1 MTKNEPKKVLRDT
14 WPSNTENC
22 NNSCNIFKYLPF
34 MLSSKIKRKMKM
46 KKTLNLLFLL
56 LAVFAISSCSSDDD
70 EIKDSVKEITIYV
83 SSETGESYGFN
94 STPEECM
101 LVKFD
106 NPNGEWEHLGLYRI
120 EGFTYVKGHEYELR
134 VKMTT
139 LANPPADGY
148 SHKYL
153 LVKIVQDKLVKETET
168 PTDNSVKSESDIEYQ
183 ELCPYNKYETED
195 NYIVDGEGNIYKGN
209 GWPKPSYE
217 HSRIYVENVLDKGDD
232 NWVKFNSI
240 PYQAYCSYVISPLT
254 DDIRMVYNEDGGP
267 LFKDVIPENEF
278 EYITKKMNS
287 GEKLQYFLILANV
300 YKKGLQKLKFTIT
313 KQ

>member
-1 MTKNEPKKVLRDT
+1 MQYIQN
-14 WPSNTENC
+14 
-22 NNSCNIFKYLPF
+22 LPF
-34 MLSSKIKRKMKM
+34 ILSSTIKRKM

-70 EIKDSVKEITIYV
+70 EKKDSVKEITIYV

-106 NPNGEWEHLGLYRI
+106 DPNGEWEHLGLYRI

-209 GWPKPSYE
+209 GLPKPSYE

-254 DDIRMVYNEDGGP
+254 DNVRLVYNEDGGP
-267 LFKDVIPENEF
+267 LFKNVIPESEF

>member
-1 MTKNEPKKVLRDT
+1 MQYIQN
-14 WPSNTENC
+14 
-22 NNSCNIFKYLPF
+22 LPF
-34 MLSSKIKRKMKM
+34 ILSSTIKRKM

-56 LAVFAISSCSSDDD
+56 LAVFAVSSCSSDDD
-70 EIKDSVKEITIYV
+70 EKKDSVKEITIYV

-183 ELCPYNKYETED
+183 ELCPYNKYDIED

-232 NWVKFNSI
+232 NWGKFNSI

-254 DDIRMVYNEDGGP
+254 DEIRMVYNEDGGP
-267 LFKDVIPENEF
+267 LFKDVIPESEF

>member
-1 MTKNEPKKVLRDT
+1 M
-14 WPSNTENC
+14 
-22 NNSCNIFKYLPF
+22 KYIQNLPF
-34 MLSSKIKRKMKM
+34 ILSSTIKRKM

-70 EIKDSVKEITIYV
+70 EKKDSVKEITIYV

-106 NPNGEWEHLGLYRI
+106 NPNGKWEHLGLYRI

-168 PTDNSVKSESDIEYQ
+168 PTNSVKSESDIEYQ

-217 HSRIYVENVLDKGDD
+217 HSRIYVENVLDKSDD

-254 DDIRMVYNEDGGP
+254 DDIRLVYNEDGGP
-267 LFKDVIPENEF
+267 LFKKVIPESEF

>member
-1 MTKNEPKKVLRDT
+1 MQYIQN
-14 WPSNTENC
+14 
-22 NNSCNIFKYLPF
+22 LPF
-34 MLSSKIKRKMKM
+34 ILSSTIKRKM

-56 LAVFAISSCSSDDD
+56 LGVFAVSSCSSDDD
-70 EIKDSVKEITIYV
+70 EKKDSVKEITIYV

-254 DDIRMVYNEDGGP
+254 DDIRLVYNEDGGP
-267 LFKDVIPENEF
+267 LFKNVIPESEF

>member
-1 MTKNEPKKVLRDT
+1 MQYIQN
-14 WPSNTENC
+14 
-22 NNSCNIFKYLPF
+22 LPF
-34 MLSSKIKRKMKM
+34 ILSSTIKRKM

-56 LAVFAISSCSSDDD
+56 LAVFAVSSCSSDDD
-70 EIKDSVKEITIYV
+70 EKKDSVKEITIYV

-168 PTDNSVKSESDIEYQ
+168 PTNSVKSESDIEYQ

-217 HSRIYVENVLDKGDD
+217 HSRIYVENVLDKSDD

-267 LFKDVIPENEF
+267 LFKNVIPESEF

>member
-1 MTKNEPKKVLRDT
+1 M
-14 WPSNTENC
+14 
-22 NNSCNIFKYLPF
+22 KYIQNLPF
-34 MLSSKIKRKMKM
+34 ILSSTIKRKI

-56 LAVFAISSCSSDDD
+56 LAVFAVSSCSSDDD
-70 EIKDSVKEITIYV
+70 EKKDSVKEITIYV

-254 DDIRMVYNEDGGP
+254 DDIRMVYNEDGDP

>member
-1 MTKNEPKKVLRDT
+1 MQYIQN
-14 WPSNTENC
+14 
-22 NNSCNIFKYLPF
+22 LPF
-34 MLSSKIKRKMKM
+34 ILSSTIKRKM

-70 EIKDSVKEITIYV
+70 EKKDSVKEITIYV

-153 LVKIVQDKLVKETET
+153 LVKIVQDKLVKETGT

-217 HSRIYVENVLDKGDD
+217 HSRIYIENVLDKGDD

-254 DDIRMVYNEDGGP
+254 DDIRLVYNEDGGP
-267 LFKDVIPENEF
+267 LFKDVIPESEF

>member
-1 MTKNEPKKVLRDT
+1 MQYIQN
-14 WPSNTENC
+14 
-22 NNSCNIFKYLPF
+22 LPF
-34 MLSSKIKRKMKM
+34 ILSSTIKRKM

-70 EIKDSVKEITIYV
+70 EKKDSVKEITIYV

-139 LANPPADGY
+139 LANPPANGY

-153 LVKIVQDKLVKETET
+153 LVKIVQDKLVKETGT

-217 HSRIYVENVLDKGDD
+217 HSRIYIENVLDKGDD

-267 LFKDVIPENEF
+267 LFKDVIPESEF

-287 GEKLQYFLILANV
+287 GEKLQFFLILANV

>member
-1 MTKNEPKKVLRDT
+1 M
-14 WPSNTENC
+14 
-22 NNSCNIFKYLPF
+22 KYIQNLPF
-34 MLSSKIKRKMKM
+34 ILSSTIKRKI

-56 LAVFAISSCSSDDD
+56 LAVFAVSSCSSDDD
-70 EIKDSVKEITIYV
+70 EKKDSVKEITIYV

-153 LVKIVQDKLVKETET
+153 LVKIVQDKLVKETGT

-267 LFKDVIPENEF
+267 LFKDVIPESEF

>member
-1 MTKNEPKKVLRDT
+1 MQYIQN
-14 WPSNTENC
+14 
-22 NNSCNIFKYLPF
+22 LPF
-34 MLSSKIKRKMKM
+34 ILSSTIKRKM

-56 LAVFAISSCSSDDD
+56 LAVFAVSSCSSDDD
-70 EIKDSVKEITIYV
+70 EKKDSVKEITIYV

-148 SHKYL
+148 SHRYL

-195 NYIVDGEGNIYKGN
+195 NYIIDGEGNIYKGN

-217 HSRIYVENVLDKGDD
+217 HNRIYVENVLDKGDD

-267 LFKDVIPENEF
+267 LFKDVIPESEF

>member
-1 MTKNEPKKVLRDT
+1 MQYIQN
-14 WPSNTENC
+14 
-22 NNSCNIFKYLPF
+22 LPF
-34 MLSSKIKRKMKM
+34 ILSGTIKRKM

-56 LAVFAISSCSSDDD
+56 LAVFAVSSCSSDDD
-70 EIKDSVKEITIYV
+70 EKKDSVKEITIYV

-254 DDIRMVYNEDGGP
+254 DDIRLVYNEDGGP
-267 LFKDVIPENEF
+267 LFKNVIPESEF

>member
-1 MTKNEPKKVLRDT
+1 MQYIQN
-14 WPSNTENC
+14 
-22 NNSCNIFKYLPF
+22 LPF
-34 MLSSKIKRKMKM
+34 MLSSTIKRKM

-217 HSRIYVENVLDKGDD
+217 HSRIYIENVLDKGDD

-254 DDIRMVYNEDGGP
+254 DDIRMVYNEDGDP

>member
-1 MTKNEPKKVLRDT
+1 MQYIQN
-14 WPSNTENC
+14 
-22 NNSCNIFKYLPF
+22 LPF
-34 MLSSKIKRKMKM
+34 ILSSTIKRKMKM

-56 LAVFAISSCSSDDD
+56 LAVFAVSSCSSDDD
-70 EIKDSVKEITIYV
+70 EKKDSVKEITIYV

-232 NWVKFNSI
+232 NWGKFNSI
-240 PYQAYCSYVISPLT
+240 PYQAYRSYVISPLT
-254 DDIRMVYNEDGGP
+254 DDIRLVYNEDGGP
-267 LFKDVIPENEF
+267 LFKDVIPESEF

>member
-1 MTKNEPKKVLRDT
+1 MQYIQN
-14 WPSNTENC
+14 
-22 NNSCNIFKYLPF
+22 LPF
-34 MLSSKIKRKMKM
+34 ILSSTIKRKMKM
-46 KKTLNLLFLL
+46 TKTLNLLFLL

-70 EIKDSVKEITIYV
+70 EKKDSVKEITIYV

-217 HSRIYVENVLDKGDD
+217 HSRIYVENVLDKSDN

-267 LFKDVIPENEF
+267 LFKDVIPESEF

>member
-1 MTKNEPKKVLRDT
+1 MQYIQN
-14 WPSNTENC
+14 
-22 NNSCNIFKYLPF
+22 LPF
-34 MLSSKIKRKMKM
+34 ILSSTIKRKM

-70 EIKDSVKEITIYV
+70 EKKDSVKEITIYV

-153 LVKIVQDKLVKETET
+153 LVKIVQDKLVKESET

-254 DDIRMVYNEDGGP
+254 DDIRLVYNEDGGP
-267 LFKDVIPENEF
+267 LFKKVIPESEF

>member
-1 MTKNEPKKVLRDT
+1 MQYIQN
-14 WPSNTENC
+14 
-22 NNSCNIFKYLPF
+22 LPF
-34 MLSSKIKRKMKM
+34 ILSSTIKRKM

-56 LAVFAISSCSSDDD
+56 LAVFAVSSCSSDDD
-70 EIKDSVKEITIYV
+70 EKKDSVKEITIYV

-148 SHKYL
+148 SHRYL

-195 NYIVDGEGNIYKGN
+195 YYIVDGEGNIYKGN
-209 GWPKPSYE
+209 GWSKPSYE

-267 LFKDVIPENEF
+267 LFKDVIPESEF

>member
-1 MTKNEPKKVLRDT
+1 MQYIQN
-14 WPSNTENC
+14 
-22 NNSCNIFKYLPF
+22 LPF
-34 MLSSKIKRKMKM
+34 ILSSTIKRKM

-56 LAVFAISSCSSDDD
+56 LAVFAVSSCSSDDD
-70 EIKDSVKEITIYV
+70 EKKDSVKEITIYV

-254 DDIRMVYNEDGGP
+254 DDIRLVYNENGGP
-267 LFKDVIPENEF
+267 LFKDVIPESEF

-287 GEKLQYFLILANV
+287 GEKLQYYLILANV

>member
-1 MTKNEPKKVLRDT
+1 MQYIQN
-14 WPSNTENC
+14 
-22 NNSCNIFKYLPF
+22 LPF
-34 MLSSKIKRKMKM
+34 ILSSTIKRKM

-56 LAVFAISSCSSDDD
+56 LAVFAVSSCSSDDD
-70 EIKDSVKEITIYV
+70 EKKDSVKEITIYV

-168 PTDNSVKSESDIEYQ
+168 PTNSVKSESDIEYQ

-217 HSRIYVENVLDKGDD
+217 HSRIYVENVLDKSDD

-254 DDIRMVYNEDGGP
+254 DDIRLVYNEDGGP
-267 LFKDVIPENEF
+267 LFKKVIPESEF
-278 EYITKKMNS
+278 EYIIKKMNS

>member
-1 MTKNEPKKVLRDT
+1 MQYIQN
-14 WPSNTENC
+14 
-22 NNSCNIFKYLPF
+22 LPF
-34 MLSSKIKRKMKM
+34 ILSSTIKRKM

-56 LAVFAISSCSSDDD
+56 LAVFAVSSCSSDDD
-70 EIKDSVKEITIYV
+70 EKKDSVKEITIYV

-94 STPEECM
+94 STPEECL

-209 GWPKPSYE
+209 GLPKPSYE
-217 HSRIYVENVLDKGDD
+217 HSRIYIENVLDKGDD

-254 DDIRMVYNEDGGP
+254 DNIRLVYNEDGGP
-267 LFKDVIPENEF
+267 LFKNVIPESEF

>member
-1 MTKNEPKKVLRDT
+1 MQYIQN
-14 WPSNTENC
+14 
-22 NNSCNIFKYLPF
+22 LPF
-34 MLSSKIKRKMKM
+34 ILSSTIKRKM

-153 LVKIVQDKLVKETET
+153 LVKIVQDKLVKESET

-267 LFKDVIPENEF
+267 LFKDVIPESEF

>member
-1 MTKNEPKKVLRDT
+1 MQYIQN
-14 WPSNTENC
+14 
-22 NNSCNIFKYLPF
+22 LPF
-34 MLSSKIKRKMKM
+34 ILSSTIKRKM

-56 LAVFAISSCSSDDD
+56 LAVFAVSSCSSDDD
-70 EIKDSVKEITIYV
+70 EKKDSVKEITIYV

-106 NPNGEWEHLGLYRI
+106 NPNGKWEHLGLYRI

-148 SHKYL
+148 SHRYL
-153 LVKIVQDKLVKETET
+153 LVKIVQDKLVKETGT

-267 LFKDVIPENEF
+267 LFKKVIPESEF

>member
-1 MTKNEPKKVLRDT
+1 MQYIQN
-14 WPSNTENC
+14 
-22 NNSCNIFKYLPF
+22 LPF
-34 MLSSKIKRKMKM
+34 ILSSTIKRKM

-56 LAVFAISSCSSDDD
+56 LAVFAVSSCSSDDD
-70 EIKDSVKEITIYV
+70 EKKDSVKEITIYV

-209 GWPKPSYE
+209 GLPKPSYE

-267 LFKDVIPENEF
+267 LFKKVIPESEF

>member
-1 MTKNEPKKVLRDT
+1 MQYIQN
-14 WPSNTENC
+14 
-22 NNSCNIFKYLPF
+22 LPF
-34 MLSSKIKRKMKM
+34 ILSSTIKRKM

-56 LAVFAISSCSSDDD
+56 LAVFAVSSCSSDDD
-70 EIKDSVKEITIYV
+70 EKKDSVKEITIYV

-101 LVKFD
+101 LVKFE

-148 SHKYL
+148 SHRYL

-254 DDIRMVYNEDGGP
+254 DNIRMVYNEDGAP
-267 LFKDVIPENEF
+267 LFKDVIPESEF

>member
-1 MTKNEPKKVLRDT
+1 MQYIQN
-14 WPSNTENC
+14 
-22 NNSCNIFKYLPF
+22 LPF

-139 LANPPADGY
+139 LANQPADGY

-195 NYIVDGEGNIYKGN
+195 NYIIDGEGNIYKGN

-217 HSRIYVENVLDKGDD
+217 HSRIYIENVLDKGDD
-232 NWVKFNSI
+232 NWVKYNSI

-267 LFKDVIPENEF
+267 LFKDVIPESEF

>member
-1 MTKNEPKKVLRDT
+1 M
-14 WPSNTENC
+14 
-22 NNSCNIFKYLPF
+22 KYIQNLPF
-34 MLSSKIKRKMKM
+34 ILSSTIKRKM

-153 LVKIVQDKLVKETET
+153 LVKIVQDKLVKESET

-209 GWPKPSYE
+209 GWTKPSYE
-217 HSRIYVENVLDKGDD
+217 HSRIYIENVLDKGDD

>member
-1 MTKNEPKKVLRDT
+1 MQYIQN
-14 WPSNTENC
+14 
-22 NNSCNIFKYLPF
+22 LPF
-34 MLSSKIKRKMKM
+34 ILSSTIKRKM

-70 EIKDSVKEITIYV
+70 EKKDSVKDITIYV

-106 NPNGEWEHLGLYRI
+106 NPNGKWEHLGLYRI

-267 LFKDVIPENEF
+267 LFKDVIPESEF

>member
-1 MTKNEPKKVLRDT
+1 MQCIQN
-14 WPSNTENC
+14 
-22 NNSCNIFKYLPF
+22 LPF
-34 MLSSKIKRKMKM
+34 ILSSTIKRKM

-56 LAVFAISSCSSDDD
+56 LAVFAVSSCSSDDD
-70 EIKDSVKEITIYV
+70 EKKDSVKEITIYV

-94 STPEECM
+94 SPPEECM

-120 EGFTYVKGHEYELR
+120 DGFTYVKGHEYELR

-267 LFKDVIPENEF
+267 LFKDVIPESEF

>member
-1 MTKNEPKKVLRDT
+1 MQYIQN
-14 WPSNTENC
+14 
-22 NNSCNIFKYLPF
+22 LPF
-34 MLSSKIKRKMKM
+34 ILSSTIKRKMKM

-56 LAVFAISSCSSDDD
+56 LAVFAVSSCSSDDD
-70 EIKDSVKEITIYV
+70 EKKDSVKEITIYV

-209 GWPKPSYE
+209 GWSKPSYE
-217 HSRIYVENVLDKGDD
+217 HSRIYIENVLDKGDD

-267 LFKDVIPENEF
+267 LFKDVIPESEF

>member
-1 MTKNEPKKVLRDT
+1 MQYIQN
-14 WPSNTENC
+14 
-22 NNSCNIFKYLPF
+22 LPF
-34 MLSSKIKRKMKM
+34 ILSSTIKRKMKM

-56 LAVFAISSCSSDDD
+56 LAVFAVSSCSSDDD
-70 EIKDSVKEITIYV
+70 EKKDSVKEITIYV

-153 LVKIVQDKLVKETET
+153 LVKIVQDKLVKESET
-168 PTDNSVKSESDIEYQ
+168 PTNSVKSESDIEYQ

-217 HSRIYVENVLDKGDD
+217 HSRIYVENVLDKSDD

-254 DDIRMVYNEDGGP
+254 DDIRLVYNEDGGP
-267 LFKDVIPENEF
+267 LFKDVIPESEF

>member
-1 MTKNEPKKVLRDT
+1 MQYIQN
-14 WPSNTENC
+14 
-22 NNSCNIFKYLPF
+22 LPF
-34 MLSSKIKRKMKM
+34 ILSSTIKRKMKM

-70 EIKDSVKEITIYV
+70 EKKDSVKEITIYV

-153 LVKIVQDKLVKETET
+153 LIKIVQDKLVKETET

-267 LFKDVIPENEF
+267 LFKDVIPESEF

>member
-1 MTKNEPKKVLRDT
+1 MQYIQN
-14 WPSNTENC
+14 
-22 NNSCNIFKYLPF
+22 LPF
-34 MLSSKIKRKMKM
+34 ILSSTIKRKM

-56 LAVFAISSCSSDDD
+56 LAVFAVSSCSSDDD
-70 EIKDSVKEITIYV
+70 EKKDSVKEITIYV

-94 STPEECM
+94 SIPEECM

-217 HSRIYVENVLDKGDD
+217 HSRIYLENVLDKGDD

-267 LFKDVIPENEF
+267 LFKDVIPESEF

-287 GEKLQYFLILANV
+287 GEKLQYYLILANV

>member
-1 MTKNEPKKVLRDT
+1 MQYIQN
-14 WPSNTENC
+14 
-22 NNSCNIFKYLPF
+22 LPF
-34 MLSSKIKRKMKM
+34 ILSSTIKRKM

-56 LAVFAISSCSSDDD
+56 LAVFAVSSCSSDDD
-70 EIKDSVKEITIYV
+70 EKKDSVKEITIYV

-106 NPNGEWEHLGLYRI
+106 NPNGKWEHLGLYRI

-168 PTDNSVKSESDIEYQ
+168 LTDNSVKSESDIEYQ

-217 HSRIYVENVLDKGDD
+217 HSRIYVENVLDKSDD

-254 DDIRMVYNEDGGP
+254 DDIRMVYNEDDGP
-267 LFKDVIPENEF
+267 LFKDVIPESEF

>member
-1 MTKNEPKKVLRDT
+1 MQYIQN
-14 WPSNTENC
+14 
-22 NNSCNIFKYLPF
+22 LPF
-34 MLSSKIKRKMKM
+34 ILSSTIKRKM

-70 EIKDSVKEITIYV
+70 EKKDSVKEITIYV

-148 SHKYL
+148 SHRYL

-217 HSRIYVENVLDKGDD
+217 HSRIYIENVLDKGDD

-254 DDIRMVYNEDGGP
+254 DDIRLVYNEDGGP
-267 LFKDVIPENEF
+267 LFKKVIPESEF

>member
-1 MTKNEPKKVLRDT
+1 MQYIQN
-14 WPSNTENC
+14 
-22 NNSCNIFKYLPF
+22 LPF
-34 MLSSKIKRKMKM
+34 ILSSTIKRKM

-70 EIKDSVKEITIYV
+70 EKKDSVKEITIYV

-153 LVKIVQDKLVKETET
+153 LVKIVQDKLVKEMGT

-267 LFKDVIPENEF
+267 LFKDVIPESEF

-287 GEKLQYFLILANV
+287 GEKLQYYLILANV

>member
-1 MTKNEPKKVLRDT
+1 MQYIQN
-14 WPSNTENC
+14 
-22 NNSCNIFKYLPF
+22 LPF
-34 MLSSKIKRKMKM
+34 ILSSTIKRKMKM
-46 KKTLNLLFLL
+46 KNTLNLLFLL

-70 EIKDSVKEITIYV
+70 EKKDSVKEITIYV

-153 LVKIVQDKLVKETET
+153 LVKIVQDKLVKETGT

-195 NYIVDGEGNIYKGN
+195 NYIVDGEGNIYKDN
-209 GWPKPSYE
+209 GSPKPSYE
-217 HSRIYVENVLDKGDD
+217 HSRIYVENILDKGDD

-254 DDIRMVYNEDGGP
+254 DDIRLVYNEDGGP
-267 LFKDVIPENEF
+267 LFKDVIPESEF

>member
-1 MTKNEPKKVLRDT
+1 MQYIQN
-14 WPSNTENC
+14 
-22 NNSCNIFKYLPF
+22 LPF
-34 MLSSKIKRKMKM
+34 ILSSTIKRKM

-153 LVKIVQDKLVKETET
+153 LVKIVQDKLVKESET

-217 HSRIYVENVLDKGDD
+217 HSRIYIENVLDKGDD

-254 DDIRMVYNEDGGP
+254 DDIRLVYNEDGGP
-267 LFKDVIPENEF
+267 LFKKVIPESEF

>member
-1 MTKNEPKKVLRDT
+1 MQFIQN
-14 WPSNTENC
+14 
-22 NNSCNIFKYLPF
+22 LPF
-34 MLSSKIKRKMKM
+34 MLSSKIKRKM

-70 EIKDSVKEITIYV
+70 EKKDSVKEITIYV

-148 SHKYL
+148 SHRYL

-195 NYIVDGEGNIYKGN
+195 NYIVDGEGNIYKGD

-217 HSRIYVENVLDKGDD
+217 HSRIYLENVLDKGDD
-232 NWVKFNSI
+232 NWDKFNSI
-240 PYQAYCSYVISPLT
+240 PYQAYRSYVISPLT
-254 DDIRMVYNEDGGP
+254 DDIRMVYNEGGGP
-267 LFKDVIPENEF
+267 LFKKVIPESEF

>member
-1 MTKNEPKKVLRDT
+1 MQYIQN
-14 WPSNTENC
+14 
-22 NNSCNIFKYLPF
+22 LPF
-34 MLSSKIKRKMKM
+34 ILSSTIKRKM

-56 LAVFAISSCSSDDD
+56 LAVFAVSSCSSDDD
-70 EIKDSVKEITIYV
+70 EKKDSVKEITIYV

-101 LVKFD
+101 LVKFG

-254 DDIRMVYNEDGGP
+254 DDIRLVYNEDGGP
-267 LFKDVIPENEF
+267 LFKDVIPESEF

>member
-1 MTKNEPKKVLRDT
+1 MQYIQN
-14 WPSNTENC
+14 
-22 NNSCNIFKYLPF
+22 LPYI
-34 MLSSKIKRKMKM
+34 LSSTIKRKM

-56 LAVFAISSCSSDDD
+56 LTVFAISSCSSDDD
-70 EIKDSVKEITIYV
+70 EKKDSVKEITIYV

-139 LANPPADGY
+139 LASPPADGY

-209 GWPKPSYE
+209 GWTKPSYE

-240 PYQAYCSYVISPLT
+240 PYQAYRSYVISPLT

-267 LFKDVIPENEF
+267 LFKDVIPESEF

>member
-1 MTKNEPKKVLRDT
+1 MQYIQN
-14 WPSNTENC
+14 
-22 NNSCNIFKYLPF
+22 LPF
-34 MLSSKIKRKMKM
+34 MLSSTIKRKM

-56 LAVFAISSCSSDDD
+56 LAVFAVSSCSSDDD
-70 EIKDSVKEITIYV
+70 EKKDSVKEITIYV

-148 SHKYL
+148 SHRYL

-195 NYIVDGEGNIYKGN
+195 NYIIDGEGNIYKGN
-209 GWPKPSYE
+209 GLPKPSYE

-254 DDIRMVYNEDGGP
+254 DDIRLVYNEDGGP
-267 LFKDVIPENEF
+267 LFKDVIPESEF